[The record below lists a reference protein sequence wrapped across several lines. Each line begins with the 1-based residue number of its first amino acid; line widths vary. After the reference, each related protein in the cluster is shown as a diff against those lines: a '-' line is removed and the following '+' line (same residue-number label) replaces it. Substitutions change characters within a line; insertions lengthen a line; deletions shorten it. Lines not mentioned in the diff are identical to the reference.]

1 MDWKAPKS
9 FRERQTN
16 RFGRIAVRRG
26 YATLQQ
32 VQTAL
37 AEQLADDVADG
48 QHRRLDEILLAHG
61 WITVEQVI
69 SVHNEMSLEKV

>member
-1 MDWKAPKS
+1 MEWKAPKS
-9 FRERQTN
+9 FGERRTN
-16 RFGRIAVRRG
+16 RFGRIAVCRG

-37 AEQLADDVADG
+37 AEQLADDVVYG

-69 SVHNEMSLEKV
+69 SVHKEMRLDKA